1 MTLNFVNQNDFIL
14 VKNKSQRVCNWVL
27 TGSTGSPGQPVGS
40 AESHRVFPFPVFSST
55 RQTHMFLKKKKK
67 KVVIY
72 IQKEKKSEILPTWV

>member
-1 MTLNFVNQNDFIL
+1 MTLNFVNQNDVIL
-14 VKNKSQRVCNWVL
+14 VKKQK
-27 TGSTGSPGQPVGS
+27 STGLQPGFDRVLPGQPVGS
-40 AESHRVFPFPVFSST
+40 AGSHRVFPLPVFSST